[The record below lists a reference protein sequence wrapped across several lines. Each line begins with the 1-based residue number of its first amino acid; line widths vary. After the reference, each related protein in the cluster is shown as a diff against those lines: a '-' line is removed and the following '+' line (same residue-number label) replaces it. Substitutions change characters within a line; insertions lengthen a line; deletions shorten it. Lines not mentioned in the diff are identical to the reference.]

1 LEYVICFAVFTY
13 RGMLVH
19 LAPVE
24 PSIAFI
30 LNILVV
36 GALAQLASAF
46 VIWLAQRIAG
56 IDVPHSQQCRLWTSV
71 YVAIASAVDKSALT
85 ASLLVLATVVL
96 CPRCWLWFPT
106 TTKAGAKIRVEDLQ
120 SIARQT
126 ATKIQGKLAALGN
139 GPEQMP
145 ISCEY
150 TGEFSDRVRSTDGR
164 TIVKSRSTVKFRW
177 KLHGANGVR
186 QEAEVLLRA
195 ANVVQRGHVK
205 LPDGWFPRLRFAEL
219 PSVATRSVSKAMA
232 RQHFEAVQCVHI
244 GIVKP
249 ISEAS
254 CYSGLLPG
262 MIAEHVVGDQIRVFI
277 LVAHVQGDSWL
288 CHSGARQSREF
299 RTEDLVPQEVSFE
312 AVSTQGPAKKR
323 RVPKKQW
330 RPGGHAGEK
339 EFAELVRCRR

>member
-1 LEYVICFAVFTY
+1 
-13 RGMLVH
+13 
-19 LAPVE
+19 
-24 PSIAFI
+24 
-30 LNILVV
+30 
-36 GALAQLASAF
+36 
-46 VIWLAQRIAG
+46 
-56 IDVPHSQQCRLWTSV
+56 
-71 YVAIASAVDKSALT
+71 
-85 ASLLVLATVVL
+85 
-96 CPRCWLWFPT
+96 
-106 TTKAGAKIRVEDLQ
+106 
-120 SIARQT
+120 
-126 ATKIQGKLAALGN
+126 
-139 GPEQMP
+139 
-145 ISCEY
+145 
-150 TGEFSDRVRSTDGR
+150 
-164 TIVKSRSTVKFRW
+164 
-177 KLHGANGVR
+177 
-186 QEAEVLLRA
+186 
-195 ANVVQRGHVK
+195 
-205 LPDGWFPRLRFAEL
+205 
-219 PSVATRSVSKAMA
+219 MA

-339 EFAELVRCRR
+339 EFAELVARGAWVAEEMRARLEDRAVDPEQCRQMFDASPQVLPHGMRSRVAFLWRWKERPTDEIARPQWQHHISITNMYDLLDHGRSVPLPPSFAAAHLLQQLEEAALPDQSRLDTRQPSCGCTYLGVPKEDTSRPWAAPACNFQKDPAQFPADTIGEDVSLSQSSVW